1 MAVPPFAPGTK
12 YGSFDYYWRWGRN
25 GCFAIGGPM
34 TLSDWKDIA
43 GNFQS
48 TVAPPPTALV
58 AGLCLAVLVGG
69 LLAFRRYRAKA
80 SSYAHI
86 ETALEIA
93 FLGQQDGCWIV
104 ELKAILANKGNVQR
118 RIHKF
123 RFDLNAIHAD
133 DPIEANTRGQVSF
146 TNEIAKGSFVPR
158 GYAYCVVGPT
168 VTATYSYVAR
178 VPEWA
183 TFLMLHC
190 WFDYNPGFSHL
201 MKRAVQVP
209 RSTVLLENS
218 NAEAQFAA
226 SSIRPRASSGAGAPA
241 EKAVLAHRWGEAR
254 ELRDA

>member
-1 MAVPPFAPGTK
+1 
-12 YGSFDYYWRWGRN
+12 
-25 GCFAIGGPM
+25 M
-34 TLSDWKDIA
+34 TLSDWKDVA

-48 TVAPPPTALV
+48 AVAPPPTVLAVALCFV
-58 AGLCLAVLVGG
+58 VLVGG
-69 LLAFRRYRAKA
+69 VLAFRRYRARA

-86 ETALEIA
+86 ETSLEIS

-104 ELKAILANKGNVQR
+104 ELKAILNNKGKVQR

-146 TNEIAKGSFVPR
+146 TNEIAKGSFVPK

-178 VPEWA
+178 VPELA

-190 WFDYNPGFSHL
+190 WFDYDPGFSHL

-209 RSTVLLENS
+209 KSTALVENT

-226 SSIRPRASSGAGAPA
+226 SRIRPRASSSGAAAPA
-241 EKAVLAHRWGEAR
+241 DEAVLAHGWGEAR
-254 ELRDA
+254 ELRNA

>member
-1 MAVPPFAPGTK
+1 
-12 YGSFDYYWRWGRN
+12 
-25 GCFAIGGPM
+25 M
-34 TLSDWKDIA
+34 TLSDWKDVA

-48 TVAPPPTALV
+48 AVTAAPTVLV
-58 AGLCLAVLVGG
+58 AGICLVLLVGG
-69 LLAFRRYRAKA
+69 LLAYRRYRAME

-86 ETALEIA
+86 ETALEIS
-93 FLGQQDGCWIV
+93 FLGQQDGFWIV
-104 ELKAILANKGNVQR
+104 ELKAILNNKGNVQR

-123 RFDLNAIHAD
+123 RFDLNAIRAD
-133 DPIEANTRGQVSF
+133 DPIDANTRGQVNF

-183 TFLMLHC
+183 TFIILHC

-201 MKRAVQVP
+201 MKKAVQVP
-209 RSTVLLENS
+209 RSTTLLEERS
-218 NAEAQFAA
+218 AESPFAA
-226 SSIRPRASSGAGAPA
+226 STIQPRAASGAGTPA
-241 EKAVLAHRWGEAR
+241 AEQAAEQALLSHRRALAR